1 MLRLTGSEWKVM
13 EVLWPSQGLP
23 LGAVVDALAPETGWS
38 RTTVHTYLTRMTAKG
53 LVLAGTESPR
63 RYRAAVSREACADS
77 QRREL
82 VERVYRGSASRLVAA
97 FVKDGS
103 LSPAERDDL
112 RRLLDEME
120 V

>member
-1 MLRLTGSEWKVM
+1 MLRLTDSEWKVM
-13 EVLWPSQGLP
+13 EVLWLSQGLP
-23 LGAVVDALAPETGWS
+23 LGAVVDALAPETDWS

-53 LVLAGTESPR
+53 LVRAGTESPR
-63 RYRAAVSREACADS
+63 RYRAAVTREACADS
-77 QRREL
+77 QRQEL
-82 VERVYRGSASRLVAA
+82 VERVYHGSASRLVAA

-103 LSPAERDDL
+103 LSPEERDDL